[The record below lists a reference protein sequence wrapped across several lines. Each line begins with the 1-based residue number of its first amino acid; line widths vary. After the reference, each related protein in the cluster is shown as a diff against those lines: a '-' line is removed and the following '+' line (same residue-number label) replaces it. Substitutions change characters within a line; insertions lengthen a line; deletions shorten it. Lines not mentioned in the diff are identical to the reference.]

1 MGLHRPQVVVFN
13 YFRFFPINLLRNI
26 MEECQNVR
34 PYRYF
39 ADVHVGQTRQLG
51 NYVGRSL
58 TNHNMFHFEK
68 LALDSDQCYV
78 FAGFL
83 KRNQRQLE
91 TRSNSPINSSWS
103 YRPSQLG
110 SEYGDKFGYVFLFK
124 LDV

>member
-1 MGLHRPQVVVFN
+1 MPECETI
-13 YFRFFPINLLRNI
+13 PIF
-26 MEECQNVR
+26 C
-34 PYRYF
+34 RYTCRT
-39 ADVHVGQTRQLG
+39 TRQLG

-91 TRSNSPINSSWS
+91 TRSNSPIIRLGRIDPLSSALN
-103 YRPSQLG
+103 R
-110 SEYGDKFGYVFLFK
+110 
-124 LDV
+124 